1 MINDHHN
8 NFLSICNVNNNVMY
22 DILHVAYLPKG
33 KYLSVGI
40 CYKQKVVSQAA
51 CPSNCYPVLV
61 LAQLCV
67 VLL

>member
-1 MINDHHN
+1 
-8 NFLSICNVNNNVMY
+8 MY

-67 VLL
+67 VVLFYTLMQVPCLLNK